1 MEARFHSVI
10 VKNALEMGVQ
20 LVSVFRAIQL
30 KGAEEEEEEWRPN
43 GVCTAVVD
51 YQLGT
56 KYHAEGHWMSSA
68 LKDSLFVCL
77 VFICLFESTSP
88 PLSCPR
94 SPGLRYHCQ
103 SAKLLS
109 SLSFNPNTFCLYCLP
124 ALLLEAGREGT
135 DFIFALL

>member
-1 MEARFHSVI
+1 MEARLHSII
-10 VKNALEMGVQ
+10 VKKALEMGVQ

-30 KGAEEEEEEWRPN
+30 KGAEEEEKEEWRPN

-68 LKDSLFVCL
+68 LKDSLLVWCLFVCL
-77 VFICLFESTSP
+77 N
-88 PLSCPR
+88 PL
-94 SPGLRYHCQ
+94 LLHCQ

-124 ALLLEAGREGT
+124 ALLSEAGREGT